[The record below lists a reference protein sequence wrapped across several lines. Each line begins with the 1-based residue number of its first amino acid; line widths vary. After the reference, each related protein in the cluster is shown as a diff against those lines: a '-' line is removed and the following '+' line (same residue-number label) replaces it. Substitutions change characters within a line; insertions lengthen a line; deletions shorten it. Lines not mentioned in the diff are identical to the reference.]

1 MFGFTTKKEE
11 EKGTPVDNNTTYGE
25 EKHVLDAGQLP
36 RLVNLRIDNAKEC
49 ACQRCG
55 DLLDNLKTKTKLLEH
70 YHEAEGSGLS
80 FWKSSHKDGN
90 PPHFES
96 QLDKKINLTPKELT
110 RHDDF
115 IDSLVEVEHAW
126 QRSQRNT
133 CTNQDNDDFWMKHY
147 QELKRVIAEQRQYA
161 TESLDELRDE
171 VLSKE
176 ESAIYH
182 PE

>member
-1 MFGFTTKKEE
+1 MFGFSTKNKESEAESNATTGDEKK
-11 EKGTPVDNNTTYGE
+11 
-25 EKHVLDAGQLP
+25 VLDAGQLP

-49 ACQRCG
+49 PCQRCG
-55 DLLDNLKTKTKLLEH
+55 DLLDNLKTKSKLLEH

-96 QLDKKINLTPKELT
+96 QLDKKISLTTKDLIH
-110 RHDDF
+110 HDDF

-147 QELKRVIAEQRQYA
+147 QELKKSVAEQRKYA
-161 TESLDELRDE
+161 TESLEELRDE
-171 VLSKE
+171 VMKRE
-176 ESAIYH
+176 ESEHYH
-182 PE
+182 APF